1 MNSDFPLMNTA
12 DDISSGKKRQWLPI
26 LLVVLIL
33 AGAGGYIFW
42 RIKAFAAIEDQRRQQ
57 APPPVSVLAE
67 PAGKENMSAY
77 LTGIGSVTPINTVTV
92 KSRVDGQLMDV
103 FFKEGQTVTRGML
116 LATID
121 PRPFQVQLI
130 QADGQMARDQ
140 ELLKNARL
148 DLSRYK
154 TLWAQNSIPRQQ
166 LDTQDALVRQ
176 YEAAVKIDQGQI
188 ENAKLQLIYSRITAP
203 VSGRV
208 GLRQVDPG
216 NMVHATDA
224 GGLVVI
230 TQLQPISVIF
240 SLPEDV
246 IPQVVARLKHPG
258 SFPSVEAYDRDMKEK
273 LATGVLSTVDNQ
285 IDPATGTVKLRAV
298 FSNDHNELFPNQF
311 VNVKLLIAVEH
322 DAVIVPSSAIQRS
335 PQGTFVY
342 VVKPDKTVTMQPVTI
357 GLIQGEKASI
367 TAGIKEGDLV
377 VVDGAERLRNG
388 SRVELKAP
396 DNGHNTAESS
406 NKSSHQ

>member
-1 MNSDFPLMNTA
+1 MNSDFPAMDTA
-12 DDISSGKKRQWLPI
+12 DDILSRKKKQWLPI

-92 KSRVDGQLMDV
+92 KSRVDGQLMEV
-103 FFKEGQTVTRGML
+103 FFKEGQLVKRGAL

-130 QADGQMARDQ
+130 QAEGQMARDQ

-166 LDTQDALVRQ
+166 LDTQDALARQ

-188 ENAKLQLIYSRITAP
+188 ENARLQLIYSRITAP
-203 VSGRV
+203 ASGRV

-216 NMVHATDA
+216 NMIHASDA
-224 GGLVVI
+224 GGIVVI
-230 TQLQPISVIF
+230 TQIEPISVIF

-258 SFPSVEAYDRDMKEK
+258 NFPPVEAYDRDMKEK

-285 IDPATGTVKLRAV
+285 IDPATGTVKLRAL
-298 FSNDHNELFPNQF
+298 FSNHQNELFPNQF
-311 VNVKLLIAVEH
+311 VNVRLLIAVEH
-322 DAVIVPSSAIQRS
+322 DAITVPSSAIQRS

-342 VVKPDKTVTMQPVTI
+342 VVKPDKTVTMQPVTT

-367 TAGIKEGDLV
+367 MAGVKEGDLV

-388 SRVELKAP
+388 SRVELKVP
-396 DNGHNTAESS
+396 DNGHDTAESS

>member
-1 MNSDFPLMNTA
+1 MNSDFPAMDTA
-12 DDISSGKKRQWLPI
+12 DDISSGKKKQWLPI

-42 RIKAFAAIEDQRRQQ
+42 RIKAFAAIENQRRQQ

-92 KSRVDGQLMDV
+92 KSRVDGQLMEV
-103 FFKEGQTVTRGML
+103 FFKEGQLVTRGAL

-130 QADGQMARDQ
+130 QAEGQMARDQ

-148 DLSRYK
+148 DLSRYQ

-166 LDTQDALVRQ
+166 LDTQDALARQ

-188 ENAKLQLIYSRITAP
+188 ENARLQLIYSRITAP
-203 VSGRV
+203 ASGRV

-216 NMVHATDA
+216 NMIHASDA
-224 GGLVVI
+224 GGIVVI
-230 TQLQPISVIF
+230 TQIEPISVIF

-246 IPQVVARLKHPG
+246 IPQIVARLKHPG
-258 SFPSVEAYDRDMKEK
+258 SFPPVEAYDRDMKEK

-298 FSNDHNELFPNQF
+298 FSNHQNELFPNQF
-311 VNVKLLIAVEH
+311 VNVRLLIAVEH
-322 DAVIVPSSAIQRS
+322 DAVTVPSSAIQRS

-342 VVKPDKTVTMQPVTI
+342 VVKPDKTVTMQPVTT
-357 GLIQGEKASI
+357 GLIQSEKASI
-367 TAGIKEGDLV
+367 MAGVKEGDLV
-377 VVDGAERLRNG
+377 VVDGTERLRNG

-396 DNGHNTAESS
+396 DNGHDTAESS
-406 NKSSHQ
+406 SKSDSQ

>member
-1 MNSDFPLMNTA
+1 MNSDFPLMDAA

-33 AGAGGYIFW
+33 AGVGGYIFW

-67 PAGKENMSAY
+67 PAGKENMNAY

-103 FFKEGQTVTRGML
+103 FFKEGQLVTRGAL

-130 QADGQMARDQ
+130 QAEGQMARDQ

-148 DLSRYK
+148 DLTRYQ

-166 LDTQDALVRQ
+166 LDTQDALARQ

-188 ENAKLQLIYSRITAP
+188 ENARLQLIYSRITAP
-203 VSGRV
+203 ASGRV

-216 NMVHATDA
+216 NMIHASDA
-224 GGLVVI
+224 GGIVVI
-230 TQLQPISVIF
+230 TQIEPISVIF

-258 SFPSVEAYDRDMKEK
+258 KFPPVEAYDRDMKEK

-342 VVKPDKTVTMQPVTI
+342 VVKPDKTVTMQPVTT

-367 TAGIKEGDLV
+367 TAGIEEGDLV
-377 VVDGAERLRNG
+377 VMDGTERLRNG
-388 SRVELKAP
+388 SRVELKVP
-396 DNGHNTAESS
+396 SAESS

>member
-1 MNSDFPLMNTA
+1 MNSDFPLMDTA

-130 QADGQMARDQ
+130 QAEGQMARDQ

-154 TLWAQNSIPRQQ
+154 TLWVQNSIPRQQ

-203 VSGRV
+203 VNGRV

-285 IDPATGTVKLRAV
+285 IDPTTGTVKLRAV

-342 VVKPDKTVTMQPVTI
+342 VVKPDKTVTMQPVTT

-377 VVDGAERLRNG
+377 VVDGTERLRNG
-388 SRVELKAP
+388 SRVELKVP
-396 DNGHNTAESS
+396 TAESS

>member
-1 MNSDFPLMNTA
+1 MNSDFPLMDTA

-67 PAGKENMSAY
+67 PAAKENMSAY
-77 LTGIGSVTPINTVTV
+77 LTGIGSVTPINTVTI

-130 QADGQMARDQ
+130 QAEGQMARDQ

-154 TLWAQNSIPRQQ
+154 TLWVQNSIPRQQ

-203 VSGRV
+203 VNGRV

-285 IDPATGTVKLRAV
+285 IDPTTGTVKLRAV

-342 VVKPDKTVTMQPVTI
+342 VVKPDKTVTMQPVTT

-377 VVDGAERLRNG
+377 VVDGTERLRNG
-388 SRVELKAP
+388 SRVELKVP
-396 DNGHNTAESS
+396 TAESS